1 MADTTQAES
10 DASSAPLPDIGQ
22 EIILTV
28 TEAAVEQVL
37 SLRAAEDDADTLGLR
52 VEITG
57 TAGVEFTYD
66 LSFDPV
72 DDADP
77 AAGDSVVHQGELP
90 VIVPADS
97 IDRLRGAT
105 LDLPRNAG
113 EGLVMRN
120 PNRPNPLAGIDLD
133 LSGDVSERI
142 NQLLDQ
148 SVNPAL
154 AAHGGFAKLEGVKDD
169 TAFVTMGGGCQG
181 CAVSAVTLREGIEVA
196 ILEAIPEITSV
207 VDATDHT
214 AGANPFY

>member
-1 MADTTQAES
+1 MSDTSTETTADTTAGENV
-10 DASSAPLPDIGQ
+10 
-22 EIILTV
+22 ILQIADT
-28 TEAAVEQVL
+28 ALEQVL
-37 SLRAAEDDADTLGLR
+37 SLRAAEEDAETLGLR
-52 VEITG
+52 IEITG

-72 DDADP
+72 ADADVE
-77 AAGDSVVHQGELP
+77 AGDSVVQQGDLP
-90 VIVPADS
+90 VIVPAGS
-97 IDRLRGAT
+97 IDRLLGAT
-105 LDLPRNAG
+105 LDLPRNG
-113 EGLVMRN
+113 SEGLVMRN

-154 AAHGGFAKLEGVKDD
+154 ASHGGFAKLEGVKDD

-181 CAVSAVTLREGIEVA
+181 CAVSALTLREGIEVA
-196 ILEAIPEITSV
+196 ILEAIPEITKV

-214 AGANPFY
+214 AGENPFY